1 MRSWLLVPAE
11 DEEKVE
17 EAAASG
23 ADVVVLDLDNARSE
37 SARTD
42 GRERAADWMRN
53 HREQVLQ
60 GQNFARWVRISPI
73 ESEHWREDL
82 RAALAGAAEGIFLPA
97 VPGPAYVQQL
107 ASEVYE
113 VEQRAGIAHGA
124 TQIIPLVASRPQGVL
139 TLGQFAENVQ
149 PRLGGFSWESS
160 ALAEALSAR
169 RQYDATG
176 QWFGG
181 MAHARAQILLL
192 AKACGLLALESAQS
206 ASTDAATFEKLAE
219 AARADGFS
227 GMFASTSKQVKAI
240 NAAFTPTQSELTRAQ
255 NVIAQFTSNPN
266 AEHVRMGNRVLNRG
280 DLQRARQMLE
290 TVQMGVG

>member
-11 DEEKVE
+11 DEEKLE
-17 EAAASG
+17 EAASSG
-23 ADVVVLDLDNARSE
+23 ADVVVLDLDHARSE
-37 SARTD
+37 SARAE

-113 VEQRAGIAHGA
+113 VEQRCGIAHGA
-124 TQIIPLVASRPQGVL
+124 TQIIPLVAARPQGVL
-139 TLGQFAENVQ
+139 ALGQFSEGVP
-149 PRLGGFSWESS
+149 PRLSGFSWESEV
-160 ALAEALSAR
+160 LAEALSAR
-169 RQYDATG
+169 RQHNSAG
-176 QWFGG
+176 EWFG
-181 MAHARAQILLL
+181 ALALARAQILLL
-192 AKACGLLALESAQS
+192 AKASGLLALESAQP
-206 ASTDAATFEKLAE
+206 ASLSLDAFTNLA
-219 AARADGFS
+219 ANARADGFN
-227 GMFASTSKQVKAI
+227 GMFAHDAAQVQAI
-240 NAAFTPTQSELTRAQ
+240 NAAFTPTESELTRAQ
-255 NVIAQFTSNPN
+255 HVIAQFTSNPN
-266 AEHVRMGNRVLNRG
+266 ADHVRMGNRVLNRA
-280 DLQRARQMLE
+280 DLHRARQMLE